1 MNSSNVEHFEYSPKE
16 KIIALLVSSLGSF
29 LNPFMGSSIN
39 IALPSIGIAFSM
51 DNILLNWVSSIFL
64 LSSAIFLVPFGKIA
78 DIHGRKKIFKWGI
91 LGYMVS
97 SLICAISISSLM
109 LIIIR
114 FIQGLFISMVTAT
127 SIAIITS
134 IFKKNER
141 GKAIGINI
149 AAVYIGLT
157 LGPPIGGILVQNL
170 GWQWI
175 FLINVLISGCA
186 FIFTIISLK
195 GEWAEA
201 KNEKLDIIGSIL
213 YGGFLLSLMIG
224 MSQLRSFLG
233 FVFLM
238 LSIIGIIIF
247 IYWEQKVKNPVLNIS
262 LFKDNKVFAFSNL
275 AALINY
281 MSTFAIGFLLS
292 LYLQYILNLTPQEAG
307 FILLTQPIVQ
317 ATLSPLAGRLSDK
330 KEPQIIASIGMGLLS
345 LGLIML
351 IFTDELTPLS
361 YIISCQLILGLGY
374 ALFSS
379 PNTNAVMGSIDK
391 RYFGIASATL
401 STMRLIG
408 QTLSMQI
415 VLLIFT
421 LIIGPTEI
429 TPIYYGLFNLSMKIA
444 LLTFAIFSVFG
455 IFASLARGKGKKIE

>member
-1 MNSSNVEHFEYSPKE
+1 MNSSNVEHFEYSLKE
-16 KIIALLVSSLGSF
+16 KRIALLVSSLGSF

-391 RYFGIASATL
+391 RYFGIASATI

>member
-1 MNSSNVEHFEYSPKE
+1 MNSSNVEHFEYSLKE
-16 KIIALLVSSLGSF
+16 KRIALLVSSLGSF

-379 PNTNAVMGSIDK
+379 PNTNAV
-391 RYFGIASATL
+391 
-401 STMRLIG
+401 
-408 QTLSMQI
+408 
-415 VLLIFT
+415 
-421 LIIGPTEI
+421 
-429 TPIYYGLFNLSMKIA
+429 
-444 LLTFAIFSVFG
+444 
-455 IFASLARGKGKKIE
+455 

>member
-1 MNSSNVEHFEYSPKE
+1 MNSSNVEHFEYSLKE
-16 KIIALLVSSLGSF
+16 KRIALLVSSLGSF

-455 IFASLARGKGKKIE
+455 IFASIARGKGKKIE

>member
-1 MNSSNVEHFEYSPKE
+1 MNSSNVEHFEYSLKE
-16 KIIALLVSSLGSF
+16 KRIALLVSSLGSF

-78 DIHGRKKIFKWGI
+78 DIYGRKKIFKWGI

>member
-1 MNSSNVEHFEYSPKE
+1 
-16 KIIALLVSSLGSF
+16 
-29 LNPFMGSSIN
+29 
-39 IALPSIGIAFSM
+39 
-51 DNILLNWVSSIFL
+51 
-64 LSSAIFLVPFGKIA
+64 
-78 DIHGRKKIFKWGI
+78 
-91 LGYMVS
+91 
-97 SLICAISISSLM
+97 M

-114 FIQGLFISMVTAT
+114 FIQGFFISMVTAT

-175 FLINVLISGCA
+175 FLINILISGCA

-391 RYFGIASATL
+391 RYFGIASATI

>member
-1 MNSSNVEHFEYSPKE
+1 MNSSNVEHFEYSLKE
-16 KIIALLVSSLGSF
+16 KRIALLVSSLGSF

-201 KNEKLDIIGSIL
+201 KNEKLDMIGSIL

-233 FVFLM
+233 FVFLIF
-238 LSIIGIIIF
+238 SIIGIIIF

-391 RYFGIASATL
+391 RYFGIASGTI

-421 LIIGPTEI
+421 LIIGPNEI

-444 LLTFAIFSVFG
+444 LLTFAIFSFFG
-455 IFASLARGKGKKIE
+455 IFASLARGKRKKIE

>member
-1 MNSSNVEHFEYSPKE
+1 
-16 KIIALLVSSLGSF
+16 
-29 LNPFMGSSIN
+29 
-39 IALPSIGIAFSM
+39 
-51 DNILLNWVSSIFL
+51 
-64 LSSAIFLVPFGKIA
+64 
-78 DIHGRKKIFKWGI
+78 
-91 LGYMVS
+91 
-97 SLICAISISSLM
+97 
-109 LIIIR
+109 
-114 FIQGLFISMVTAT
+114 
-127 SIAIITS
+127 
-134 IFKKNER
+134 
-141 GKAIGINI
+141 
-149 AAVYIGLT
+149 
-157 LGPPIGGILVQNL
+157 
-170 GWQWI
+170 
-175 FLINVLISGCA
+175 
-186 FIFTIISLK
+186 
-195 GEWAEA
+195 
-201 KNEKLDIIGSIL
+201 
-213 YGGFLLSLMIG
+213 MIG

-233 FVFLM
+233 FVFLI

-330 KEPQIIASIGMGLLS
+330 KEPQIIASIGMGFLS

-351 IFTDELTPLS
+351 IFTDELTPLN

>member
-1 MNSSNVEHFEYSPKE
+1 M
-16 KIIALLVSSLGSF
+16 
-29 LNPFMGSSIN
+29 
-39 IALPSIGIAFSM
+39 
-51 DNILLNWVSSIFL
+51 
-64 LSSAIFLVPFGKIA
+64 
-78 DIHGRKKIFKWGI
+78 

-114 FIQGLFISMVTAT
+114 FIQGFFISMVTAT

-175 FLINVLISGCA
+175 FLINILISGCA

-391 RYFGIASATL
+391 RYFGIASATI

>member
-1 MNSSNVEHFEYSPKE
+1 MNSSNVEHFEYSLKE
-16 KIIALLVSSLGSF
+16 KRIALLVSSLGSF

-78 DIHGRKKIFKWGI
+78 DIYGRKKIFKWGI

-97 SLICAISISSLM
+97 SLICAISTSSLM

-391 RYFGIASATL
+391 RYFGIASATI

-455 IFASLARGKGKKIE
+455 IFASIARGKGKKIE

>member
-1 MNSSNVEHFEYSPKE
+1 MNSSNVEHFEYSLKE
-16 KIIALLVSSLGSF
+16 KRIALLVSSLGSF